1 MEPPVRMEALEF
13 EKAVNGAV
21 GQRDVARQ
29 RLTAGRKS
37 IEELWVLLAGL
48 AKQAADASYVLDA

>member
-1 MEPPVRMEALEF
+1 MEALEF